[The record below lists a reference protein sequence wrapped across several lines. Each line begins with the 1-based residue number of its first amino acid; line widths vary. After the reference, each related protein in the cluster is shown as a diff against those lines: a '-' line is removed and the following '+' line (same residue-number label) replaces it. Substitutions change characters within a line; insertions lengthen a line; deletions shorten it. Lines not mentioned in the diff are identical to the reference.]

1 MGPVGRFLSVCKAD
15 GCAHALFDRGF
26 LGYGDADW
34 VRQTALDVCVL
45 IIVRRRRP
53 FRFFALGC
61 GRRCRTDKHA
71 FAVPTPLV
79 TPKMMRHIH
88 TGQIT
93 NPLQILM
100 LLEDAHSGILGIVP
114 EMGRTLGIRQQVV
127 EELVGILPGFV
138 VFHDGVENLLLGAP
152 FAYVLWIHDSGVN
165 VTWVIVIYDDFID
178 AVNGGCAGDSS
189 DLDGLVIR
197 LLGV

>member
-1 MGPVGRFLSVCKAD
+1 
-15 GCAHALFDRGF
+15 
-26 LGYGDADW
+26 
-34 VRQTALDVCVL
+34 
-45 IIVRRRRP
+45 
-53 FRFFALGC
+53 
-61 GRRCRTDKHA
+61 
-71 FAVPTPLV
+71 
-79 TPKMMRHIH
+79 MMRHIH

-100 LLEDAHSGILGIVP
+100 FLEDAHSGILGIVP

-152 FAYVLWIHDSGVN
+152 FAYVLWIHDSGIN

-178 AVNGGCAGDSS
+178 AVDGGCAGDAS